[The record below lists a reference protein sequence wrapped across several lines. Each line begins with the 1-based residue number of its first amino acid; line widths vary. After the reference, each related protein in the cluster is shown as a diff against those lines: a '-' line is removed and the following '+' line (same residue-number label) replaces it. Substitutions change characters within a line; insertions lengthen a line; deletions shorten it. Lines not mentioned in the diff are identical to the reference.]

1 MIKILHIRN
10 SSGLILVLYCIWT
23 NVNMA
28 EKSHVDLGFVEKTDP
43 ENLTCQHFPS
53 KIGGKP
59 AWLSLAPLPSP
70 NQLQCPKCSGIC
82 IFLLQVYAPVED
94 DSNAFHRTV
103 FVFLCKN
110 PNCHQPNSNAPF
122 CVVRSQLP
130 RDNDFYSPDPPT
142 PATPIPS
149 KGDNLCAVCG
159 IAGPK
164 CCAKCH
170 SRSYC
175 SKEHQV
181 IDWKNGHKQNCS
193 NSEGRYIHH
202 VHTCVK

>member
-1 MIKILHIRN
+1 
-10 SSGLILVLYCIWT
+10 
-23 NVNMA
+23 MA

-142 PATPIPS
+142 PPTPIPS

-193 NSEGRYIHH
+193 NSEGRYIH
-202 VHTCVK
+202 TCVK